1 MCAVLQNS
9 KFRLMQKLDEMKVQM
24 NWDHQALQAWLEES
38 ARKDEDAMIIEKY
51 SRQDELKIKVFI
63 TAEILLNDMVVK
75 FVK

>member
-1 MCAVLQNS
+1 VLQNS